1 MRTCALV
8 LLFLGLVLGACA
20 PTAARRDP
28 TTGSSSVEAPR
39 RSRTLVMEVRYEPPS
54 IAALPLREAGAGVSS
69 TTRVFNATLDIEDG
83 HATIHPYLAEA
94 LPRLHTDTWRVA
106 ADGKMETTY
115 RLKPNLVWHDGPA
128 LAAEDFVFA
137 WRVYATPIFGVSG
150 GRPLN
155 LIEQVAA
162 PDSQTLV
169 IRWRGPYPDAGT
181 LGNNFQAL
189 PRHVLERAYEQ
200 DDPEAFLIHPF
211 WSSEYVG
218 LGPYR
223 LDRWDPGAS
232 IEGSAFDGHVLG
244 RPKLDAIR
252 IRFIPDENT
261 GLTTLL
267 AEDVHYATGRSLRF
281 EHALVL
287 KREWGPTAKGTVL
300 LTPDSSRF
308 THVQFRTDLVNPQ
321 ALHDL
326 RVRRAIMHGID
337 SEALNEGLFEG
348 IGSMQGTLVGRFSR
362 YDRFYDMEKA
372 VAEVDKVIVHYPF
385 DLRRAEDLL
394 AEAGFRRGSDGV
406 QTSATGERLSMEVWA
421 DAGPQYEKEQ
431 AILAATW
438 RQAGIETR
446 ASFVPPTRLR
456 DGQFRSSFPALH
468 TTSVAR
474 LESLASSAIP
484 TPATRWSGSNRGSW
498 SSPEYDRLWD
508 LLNTTLDPDQR
519 IQQAAAMMRLMTE
532 QLPMWVLYHNT
543 SVSAHLASLTG
554 PDSALLNADVWNIHT
569 WELR

>member
-1 MRTCALV
+1 
-8 LLFLGLVLGACA
+8 
-20 PTAARRDP
+20 
-28 TTGSSSVEAPR
+28 
-39 RSRTLVMEVRYEPPS
+39 
-54 IAALPLREAGAGVSS
+54 
-69 TTRVFNATLDIEDG
+69 
-83 HATIHPYLAEA
+83 
-94 LPRLHTDTWRVA
+94 
-106 ADGKMETTY
+106 
-115 RLKPNLVWHDGPA
+115 
-128 LAAEDFVFA
+128 
-137 WRVYATPIFGVSG
+137 VYATPIFGVSG
-150 GRPLN
+150 GRPLS
-155 LIEQVAA
+155 LIEQVVA
-162 PDSQTLV
+162 PDSQTLM

-211 WSSEYVG
+211 WSTEYVG

-223 LDRWDPGAS
+223 LDRWEPGAS
-232 IEGSAFDGHVLG
+232 IEGSAFDGHALG

-287 KREWGPTAKGTVL
+287 KREWGPASKGTVL

-321 ALHDL
+321 SLHDL
-326 RVRRAIMHGID
+326 RVRRAIVHAID
-337 SEALNEGLFEG
+337 SEALNDGLFEG

-362 YDRFYDMEKA
+362 YDRFHDMEKA
-372 VAEVDKVIVHYPF
+372 VAEVDKVTVRYPF

-394 AEAGFRRGSDGV
+394 AEAGFRRAGDGL
-406 QTSATGERLSMEVWA
+406 QTSATGERLNMEVWA

-438 RQAGIETR
+438 RQAGIEAR
-446 ASFVPPTRLR
+446 ANFVPPTRLR

-543 SVSAHLASLTG
+543 SVSAHLAGLTG